1 MSDFS
6 KRFEAL
12 MARMAHTDA
21 QLFRTIGEQ
30 NAALHRI
37 AEDMEPDATPPA
49 LTDQGGRPSVAA
61 LTAASLLP
69 REQCN
74 LKQLKKRFRTLP
86 PARAFLEERLGPP
99 PKGTGRITWKVVEQ
113 TVTTG
118 QWPTGKTSD
127 HVPLLPG
134 AGVRVETGQWPVGKT
149 SSPRTRSRGEDL
161 AAMEQRLQAR
171 LERLEQR
178 LERLELLLV
187 QVLEHQLGPATKPPP

>member
-1 MSDFS
+1 MNDLS

-12 MARMAHTDA
+12 MARMARTDA

-49 LTDQGGRPSVAA
+49 LTDQGGRPSVAV

-69 REQCN
+69 KEECS
-74 LKQLKKRFRTLP
+74 LKQLKKRFRIVP
-86 PARAFLEERLGPP
+86 QARAFLEEKLGAP
-99 PKGTGRITWKVVEQ
+99 PKGIGRFTWALVEQ

-118 QWPTGKTSD
+118 QWP
-127 HVPLLPG
+127 
-134 AGVRVETGQWPVGKT
+134 AGKT
-149 SSPRTRSRGEDL
+149 SSSHGRSRGEDL
-161 AAMEQRLQAR
+161 AAMEQRLQTQ
-171 LERLEQR
+171 LERMEQR

-187 QVLEHQLGPATKPPP
+187 QVLEHQLGSATKPLP

>member
-1 MSDFS
+1 MNDLS

-12 MARMAHTDA
+12 MARMARTDA

-49 LTDQGGRPSVAA
+49 LTDQGGRPSIAVLA
-61 LTAASLLP
+61 TASLLP
-69 REQCN
+69 REKCS
-74 LKQLKKRFRTLP
+74 LEQLKKRFHTLP
-86 PARAFLEERLGPP
+86 PARDFLEERLGPR
-99 PKGTGRITWKVVEQ
+99 PKGIGRITWKVVEQ

-118 QWPTGKTSD
+118 QWP
-127 HVPLLPG
+127 
-134 AGVRVETGQWPVGKT
+134 AGKT

-187 QVLEHQLGPATKPPP
+187 QALEHQLGLATKPPP

>member
-1 MSDFS
+1 MSDLS

-12 MARMAHTDA
+12 MARMARTDA

-49 LTDQGGRPSVAA
+49 LTDQGGRPSVAVLA
-61 LTAASLLP
+61 AASLLP
-69 REQCN
+69 KEECS
-74 LKQLKKRFRTLP
+74 LKQLKKRFRIVP
-86 PARAFLEERLGPP
+86 QARAFLEEKLGAP
-99 PKGTGRITWKVVEQ
+99 PKGIGRFTWALVEQ

-118 QWPTGKTSD
+118 QWPAGKKPSGSPTGKS
-127 HVPLLPG
+127 G
-134 AGVRVETGQWPVGKT
+134 GGGM
-149 SSPRTRSRGEDL
+149 
-161 AAMEQRLQAR
+161 AAVEQRLQER

-187 QVLEHQLGPATKPPP
+187 QVLEHQLGAATKPLP

>member
-1 MSDFS
+1 MNDLS

-12 MARMAHTDA
+12 MARMARTDA

-49 LTDQGGRPSVAA
+49 LTDQGGRPSVAVLA
-61 LTAASLLP
+61 AASLLP
-69 REQCN
+69 KEECS

-86 PARAFLEERLGPP
+86 PARAFLEEKLGAP
-99 PKGTGRITWKVVEQ
+99 PKGAKPITTWALVEQ

-118 QWPTGKTSD
+118 QWPAGKKPSGSPTGKS
-127 HVPLLPG
+127 G
-134 AGVRVETGQWPVGKT
+134 GGGM
-149 SSPRTRSRGEDL
+149 
-161 AAMEQRLQAR
+161 AAMEQRLQER

-178 LERLELLLV
+178 LERLELLLF
-187 QVLEHQLGPATKPPP
+187 QVLEHQLGSATKPLP

>member
-1 MSDFS
+1 MSDLS

-12 MARMAHTDA
+12 MARMARTDA

-37 AEDMEPDATPPA
+37 AEDMQPDATPPA
-49 LTDQGGRPSVAA
+49 ATDQGGRPSVAV
-61 LTAASLLP
+61 LAAAIPLP
-69 REQCN
+69 KEECSR
-74 LKQLKKRFRTLP
+74 KQLKKRFRTLQ
-86 PARAFLEERLGPP
+86 PARDFLEEHLGAP
-99 PKGTGRITWKVVEQ
+99 PKGTKRITTWALVEQ

-118 QWPTGKTSD
+118 QWP
-127 HVPLLPG
+127 
-134 AGVRVETGQWPVGKT
+134 AGKT
-149 SSPRTRSRGEDL
+149 SSSHGRSRGEDL

-187 QVLEHQLGPATKPPP
+187 QVLEHQLGSATKPPP

>member
-1 MSDFS
+1 MSDLS

-12 MARMAHTDA
+12 MARMARTDA

-37 AEDMEPDATPPA
+37 AEDMQPDAAPPA
-49 LTDQGGRPSVAA
+49 LTGQGGRPSIAA
-61 LTAASLLP
+61 LAAASLLP
-69 REQCN
+69 KEECSQ
-74 LKQLKKRFRTLP
+74 KQLKKRFGTVRQ
-86 PARAFLEERLGPP
+86 ARDFLEEKLGAP
-99 PKGTGRITWKVVEQ
+99 PKGIGRFTWALVEQ

-118 QWPTGKTSD
+118 QWP
-127 HVPLLPG
+127 
-134 AGVRVETGQWPVGKT
+134 AGKT
-149 SSPRTRSRGEDL
+149 SSSHGRSRGEGL

-187 QVLEHQLGPATKPPP
+187 QALERQLGSAAKPPP

>member
-1 MSDFS
+1 MSDLS

-12 MARMAHTDA
+12 MARMARTDA

-49 LTDQGGRPSVAA
+49 STDQGGRPSVAVLA
-61 LTAASLLP
+61 AASLLP
-69 REQCN
+69 KEECS

-86 PARAFLEERLGPP
+86 PARDFLEEHLGAP
-99 PKGTGRITWKVVEQ
+99 PKGTKRITTWALVEQ

-118 QWPTGKTSD
+118 QWPAGQPSGPHGGKSGGG
-127 HVPLLPG
+127 HM
-134 AGVRVETGQWPVGKT
+134 
-149 SSPRTRSRGEDL
+149 
-161 AAMEQRLQAR
+161 AAMEQRLQTR

-187 QVLEHQLGPATKPPP
+187 QMLEHQLGSATKPPP